1 MSEFVEELF
10 EGLDME
16 VSELLR
22 FLFMRME
29 L

>member
-16 VSELLR
+16 VSELLIC
-22 FLFMRME
+22 LFMRME